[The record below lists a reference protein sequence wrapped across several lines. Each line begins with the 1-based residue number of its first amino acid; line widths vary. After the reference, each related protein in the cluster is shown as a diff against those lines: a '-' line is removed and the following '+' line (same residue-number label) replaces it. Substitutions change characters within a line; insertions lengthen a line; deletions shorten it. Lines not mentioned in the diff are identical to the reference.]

1 MFIHVRYSIICSYRH
16 SKEKVWSDVLYI
28 SHKKIFTCK
37 TIIILILYF
46 SEFQSCIIDCSCTRN
61 SVLTLCM
68 FNSLPHYIY
77 IHEFSKDFQ
86 YLMVYLNLCLSRT
99 TSQFTWHSNGHQYI
113 SFVYP
118 IVCLQESDYWM
129 YNVLCSKIK
138 YIFQHLN
145 CFGVFSHLEL

>member
-1 MFIHVRYSIICSYRH
+1 MYKKFCFNVVHVQFPSP
-16 SKEKVWSDVLYI
+16 LY
-28 SHKKIFTCK
+28 
-37 TIIILILYF
+37 
-46 SEFQSCIIDCSCTRN
+46 N
-61 SVLTLCM
+61 
-68 FNSLPHYIY
+68 IY

-145 CFGVFSHLEL
+145 CFGFFFTFGTLESEFDLMLKECAVTKWLDLVKGHSRSLLNSFWSLL